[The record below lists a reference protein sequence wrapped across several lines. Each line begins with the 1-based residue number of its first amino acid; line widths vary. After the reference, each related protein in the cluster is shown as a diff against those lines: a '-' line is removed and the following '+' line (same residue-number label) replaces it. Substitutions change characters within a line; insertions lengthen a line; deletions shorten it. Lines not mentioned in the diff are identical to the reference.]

1 MAKPPK
7 QQQPEEKN
15 SSIGA
20 SSRLQSI
27 LNHKDHKDDHF
38 NFEEAVTWK
47 ISTGSLLLD
56 AAVGGGITPSLIR
69 LCGPNNENMLG
80 VIFLNADG
88 LSDCLQLKMPILES
102 EIYSKSIFSNEAFGA
117 KVSGFK
123 KRRISPVANFA
134 PQLHP

>member
-1 MAKPPK
+1 MTTEPEIQSGEMASTVQVRQLFSLNLFGKS
-7 QQQPEEKN
+7 N
-15 SSIGA
+15 TY
-20 SSRLQSI
+20 RL
-27 LNHKDHKDDHF
+27 
-38 NFEEAVTWK
+38 
-47 ISTGSLLLD
+47 
-56 AAVGGGITPSLIR
+56 